1 MQDENFSPQE
11 SLRLI
16 ESMINQAKNRFSED
30 GYLYLLWGWAV
41 LLCSTTQFVL
51 LHFFHSPY
59 HYYVWM
65 VTWVLLIY
73 QVLYLR
79 KKYKKERV
87 RTYTSS
93 IIGFVWLTFLIML
106 FLFSFLIGNIAGGD
120 YYKHISP
127 IMLATYGMPVFLS
140 GIILRFTP
148 LILGGVGC
156 WILSTIAPVVDYD
169 YQLLLVP
176 AAMLIAWI
184 IPGYLLR
191 RKYKNQIT

>member
-30 GYLYLLWGWAV
+30 GFLYLLWGWAV
-41 LLCSTTQFVL
+41 LVCSTAQFVL
-51 LHFFHSPY
+51 MHFYHSPY
-59 HYYVWM
+59 HYYVWI

-73 QVLYLR
+73 QVFYLR

-87 RTYTSS
+87 RTYASN
-93 IIGFVWLTFLIML
+93 IIGFVWLTFLIMI
-106 FLFSFLIGNIAGGD
+106 FLLSFLIGNMEGAD
-120 YYKHISP
+120 YYRHISP

-140 GIILRFTP
+140 GVILRFLP
-148 LILGGVGC
+148 LILGGIGC
-156 WILSTIAPVVDYD
+156 WVLSIIAPMVEYE

-191 RKYKNQIT
+191 KKYKSQIA

>member
-30 GYLYLLWGWAV
+30 GHLYLLWGWAV
-41 LLCSTTQFVL
+41 LVCSTTQFVL
-51 LHFFHSPY
+51 MHFFHSPY
-59 HYYVWM
+59 HYYVWT

-73 QVLYLR
+73 QVFYLR

-87 RTYTSS
+87 RTYASN
-93 IIGFVWLTFLIML
+93 IIGFVWLTFLIMI
-106 FLFSFLIGNIAGGD
+106 FLLSFLIGNIAGAD

-140 GIILRFTP
+140 GVILRFPP
-148 LILGGVGC
+148 LILGGIGC
-156 WILSTIAPVVDYD
+156 WVLSTIAPMVEYD

-191 RKYKNQIT
+191 KKYKSQIA